1 MLVRGLFALLII
13 LPYWFLAPERPWW
26 LTLLVAAGAF
36 GVAHL
41 LERWLRKS
49 GDEQMR
55 KKAKILL
62 SVAVLAVGGGLLI
75 RSSIAEADYYK
86 HVHEVQANP
95 ARYAGKRLK
104 VHGFVEAGSI
114 EEKIVGHETT
124 RSFVLEYQGERIRVR
139 HKGPKPDTFRD
150 LAEVVAAGKLV
161 EQPDGEMVVEAT
173 ELMAKCPSKYE
184 QNKRTAPTQAS
195 NSAAPSAR

>member
-13 LPYWFLAPERPWW
+13 LPYWFLVGDKPWW

-41 LERWLRKS
+41 LEHWLRRA

-62 SVAVLAVGGGLLI
+62 SVAVLPVGGGLLI

-86 HVHEVQANP
+86 HVHEVNANP
-95 ARYAGKRLK
+95 ARYVGKRLK

-114 EEKIVGHETT
+114 DEKIVGSETT
-124 RSFVLEYQGERIRVR
+124 RTFVLEYQGERIQVR

-161 EQPDGEMVVEAT
+161 QDKDGALVVEAS

-184 QNKRTAPTQAS
+184 QDKRKPPTQAA
-195 NSAAPSAR
+195 N

>member
-13 LPYWFLAPERPWW
+13 LPYWFLVGDKPWW

-41 LERWLRKS
+41 LEHWLRRA

-86 HVHEVQANP
+86 HVHEVNANP
-95 ARYAGKRLK
+95 ARYVGKRLK

-114 EEKIVGHETT
+114 DEKIVGSETT
-124 RSFVLEYQGERIRVR
+124 RTFVLEYQGQRIQV
-139 HKGPKPDTFRD
+139 
-150 LAEVVAAGKLV
+150 L
-161 EQPDGEMVVEAT
+161 EAT
-173 ELMAKCPSKYE
+173 DLTAKCPSKYE
-184 QNKRTAPTQAS
+184 QDRRKPPTQAS
-195 NSAAPSAR
+195 TQATN